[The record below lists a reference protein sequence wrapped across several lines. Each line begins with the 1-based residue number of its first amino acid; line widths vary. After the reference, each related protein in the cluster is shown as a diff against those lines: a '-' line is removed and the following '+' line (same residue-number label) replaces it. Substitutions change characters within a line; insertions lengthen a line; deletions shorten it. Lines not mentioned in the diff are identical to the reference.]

1 MPVFEYFD
9 RIRIIN
15 LPIRIDRRREMDR
28 GLAQVGLVD
37 DPRVSYFQAIR
48 PDDAGSFTSIGARG
62 VYASQKQILKEA
74 AEANESVLILEDDCD
89 FVAGAELYEFPGDW
103 DIFYGG
109 HNAAQP
115 DDLLNSDIMGAH
127 MMGFS
132 PNGAKAVSA
141 YLEQLLYDGVHP
153 PIDAAYV
160 WFRRANPDIR
170 TIFAVPPLAGQRASR
185 SDIASL
191 KWYDRLPVLKGLA
204 NSIRS
209 LRRT

>member
-1 MPVFEYFD
+1 
-9 RIRIIN
+9 
-15 LPIRIDRRREMDR
+15 MDR
-28 GLAQVGLVD
+28 ELAQVGLLD
-37 DPRVSYFQAIR
+37 DARVVYFHAIR

-89 FVAGAELYEFPGDW
+89 FVAGAELYELPTDW

-115 DDLLNSDIMGAH
+115 DDLHNSDIMGAH

-132 PNGAKAVSA
+132 RNGAKAVST
-141 YLEQLLYDGVHP
+141 YLEHLHYDGVHP

-170 TIFAVPPLAGQRASR
+170 TLFAVPPLAGQRASR
-185 SDIASL
+185 SDIARL
-191 KWYDRLPVLKGLA
+191 KWFDRLPVLKGLA
-204 NSIRS
+204 NQIRA
-209 LRRT
+209 LRRS